1 MCRIEKIK
9 DLMLEYCLSYW
20 EASYVIEERLSY
32 NEKYEMPYCFNAF
45 KRNIISVDKND
56 EFYEM
61 EINIIKEILKK
72 EELVFL
78 WKNISDEVCRC
89 PECGNE
95 TGGSS
100 SLTEQFCNPD
110 EIIKCLFEFDFVSLS
125 KRVTL
130 DGEEFY
136 CIKTYTEKEIIDDF
150 ICETCEEI
158 ACTFYNEQGDYK
170 EGNIDGLFDM
180 FIWSHGLSTGFSG
193 HCDAKE
199 IVNRIVNL
207 DSHSEWQICCS
218 HKAQRVGP
226 IGVYMKGHAQFVSNI
241 DLHSRIDSRGYRV
254 FDPSD
259 WGAEEGLISSPE
271 EISLDSWDHS
281 ETILVN
287 HKIVGIWIKKW
298 ALKDPNLK
306 KLWDYLVP
314 IAKDN
319 GWVIH
324 VCKARRE

>member
-1 MCRIEKIK
+1 MERIEEIK
-9 DLMLEYCLSYW
+9 NLMDEYRITYW
-20 EASYVIEERLSY
+20 KAAEIVDNFYFDEQYR
-32 NEKYEMPYCFNAF
+32 MPYCFSQF
-45 KRNIISVDKND
+45 KGNIISTYKG
-56 EFYEM
+56 ESLYYFK
-61 EINIIKEILKK
+61 IKIIKKILEK
-72 EELVFL
+72 EELVL
-78 WKNISDEVCRC
+78 WEDTISEVYRC
-89 PECGNE
+89 PECGDE
-95 TGGSS
+95 TGGSNS
-100 SLTEQFCNPD
+100 SIEDFCSNPA
-110 EIIKCLFEFDFVSLS
+110 EKLIPCLLEADCINIT
-125 KRVTL
+125 KRIMINGKEYYYVQT
-130 DGEEFY
+130 D
-136 CIKTYTEKEIIDDF
+136 TEKEIIEDF

-180 FIWSHGLSTGFSG
+180 FIWSHGLATGFSG
-193 HCDAKE
+193 SCDAKE

-218 HKAQRVGP
+218 HKAQRIGP

-259 WGAEEGLISSPE
+259 WRAEEGLIFSPE

-287 HKIVGIWIKKW
+287 HRIVGIWVKEW
-298 ALKDPNLK
+298 ALKDPSLK

-319 GWVIH
+319 GWLTH

>member
-1 MCRIEKIK
+1 MRIEKIK
-9 DLMLEYCLSYW
+9 GLMLEYCLTYW

-32 NEKYEMPYCFNAF
+32 DEKYDMPYCFNAF
-45 KRNIISVDKND
+45 KTDVIYTYKGDNFYDMKIRIIKNII
-56 EFYEM
+56 E
-61 EINIIKEILKK
+61 K
-72 EELVFL
+72 EEFVL
-78 WKNISDEVCRC
+78 WEDTFDEVCRC

-100 SLTEQFCNPD
+100 SSTEQFCNHPA

-125 KRVTL
+125 KRITL

-136 CIKTYTEKEIIDDF
+136 CIRTDTEEEIVDNF
-150 ICETCEEI
+150 VCETCEEI
-158 ACTFYNEQGDYK
+158 ACSFYDEQGNYK
-170 EGNIDGLFDM
+170 EGGVDNIFDSM
-180 FIWSHGLSTGFSG
+180 IWAHGLATGFSG
-193 HCDAKE
+193 SCDAEE
-199 IVNRIVNL
+199 IVNRLVNL

-226 IGVYMKGHAQFVSNI
+226 IGVYMKGHAQYVSNI
-241 DLHSRIDSRGYRV
+241 DLYSRVDSKGYRV

-259 WGAEEGLISSPE
+259 WRAEEGLITSPE

-319 GWVIH
+319 NWIVH